1 MKLLVAGAH
10 GRTGRHIVSLLG
22 GRGKALV
29 RRRDQVESM
38 ADLGAEAVVGDLTDI
53 PLDGLLKGCDGVIFA
68 AGAGMDG
75 DPEQVDNEAA
85 VNLIETLK
93 RHGGERF
100 VMVSSMGTTYPDK
113 MPPLL
118 KPYLVAKRKAE
129 QVLETSGLIYTIV
142 RPGGLT
148 DAPGT
153 GQVEVAPALNRGGS
167 VPREDVARAVV
178 AAVDM
183 STTYNTAFDIL
194 SGDTP
199 VAAALDNLTNA

>member
-10 GRTGRHIVSLLG
+10 GRTGRYIVSLLG
-22 GRGKALV
+22 DKAKALV
-29 RRRDQVESM
+29 RSRNQVESM
-38 ADLGAEAVVGDLTDI
+38 TDLGAEAVVGDLTAVS
-53 PLDGLLKGCDGVIFA
+53 LDGLLEGCNGVIFA

-75 DPEQVDNEAA
+75 DPEKVDNEGA
-85 VNLIETLK
+85 VKLIEALK
-93 RHGGERF
+93 QTGGGRF
-100 VMVSSMGTTYPDK
+100 VMVSSVGTTYPDK

-129 QVLETSGLIYTIV
+129 RVLETSGLTYTIV

-153 GQVEVAPALNRGGS
+153 GQVDVAPALNRGGS
-167 VPREDVARAVV
+167 VPREDVARVVV

-183 STTYNTAFDIL
+183 STTYNTVFDVL
-194 SGDTP
+194 AGDTP
-199 VAAALDNLTNA
+199 IAAALGNLTNA

>member
-1 MKLLVAGAH
+1 MILVAGAH

-22 GRGKALV
+22 GRAKALV

-38 ADLGAEAVVGDLTDI
+38 TDLGAEAVVGDLTDI

-129 QVLETSGLIYTIV
+129 QVLETSGLTYTIV

-178 AAVDM
+178 LAIDA

>member
-10 GRTGRHIVSLLG
+10 GRTGRYIVSLLG
-22 GRGKALV
+22 DRAKALV
-29 RRRDQVESM
+29 RSEDQVESM
-38 ADLGAEAVVGDLTDI
+38 TDLGAEAVVGDLTNGS
-53 PLDGLLKGCDGVIFA
+53 LDRLLSGCDGVIFA

-75 DPEQVDNEAA
+75 DPEEVDNAGA
-85 VNLIETLK
+85 VRLLK
-93 RHGGERF
+93 AFKRSGGERF
-100 VMVSSMGTTYPDK
+100 IMVSSMGTTYPDK
-113 MPPLL
+113 MPPML

-148 DAPGT
+148 DAPGS
-153 GQVEVAPALNRGGS
+153 GWVDIAPALNRGGS

-183 STTYNTAFDIL
+183 STTYNTVFDML

-199 VAAALDNLTNA
+199 ILEALQNLTNA

>member
-1 MKLLVAGAH
+1 MILVAGAH

-22 GRGKALV
+22 GRAKALI
-29 RRRDQVESM
+29 RRRNQVESM
-38 ADLGAEAVVGDLTDI
+38 TDLGAEAVVGDLTDI

-100 VMVSSMGTTYPDK
+100 VMVSSVGTTYPDK

-199 VAAALDNLTNA
+199 IAVALDNLTNA